1 LQEKKIVKAN
11 NSAVARVTV
20 IVDPRSLIRSH
31 KDDLGGKEGNFSSES
46 MGWSNRRTC
55 VDRNNSRSTPRGYLA
70 SVNMAHCG
78 FRCIFFDP
86 SVLVPVWCIISA
98 NSILVQCPE

>member
-1 LQEKKIVKAN
+1 MKAN

-20 IVDPRSLIRSH
+20 IVDPRSLIRCH

-55 VDRNNSRSTPRGYLA
+55 VDGNTSTSRSRPRGYLA
-70 SVNMAHCG
+70 SVNMAHCLG
-78 FRCIFFDP
+78 
-86 SVLVPVWCIISA
+86 
-98 NSILVQCPE
+98 